1 MHFWKHH
8 HHAQGEEGK
17 TVAGPTEARLMTPC
31 DIDAFT
37 LLRQEMLR
45 DSPWAFAASP
55 EDDIASHPDA
65 VKHWF
70 DEPEHDVVVV
80 DHPKYR
86 ARLASVV
93 GIRRETKLKF
103 RHRASV
109 WGVYTTPDARGN
121 GYGRMVMEYSIALA
135 RSWGG
140 VDILQ
145 LGVSGNAPEAMGLYL
160 SLGFVEWG
168 VEPDCVRVDGVSY
181 DEHYLA
187 LRL

>member
-8 HHAQGEEGK
+8 HDAHKGERK
-17 TVAGPTEARLMTPC
+17 QIAGLPKARLLRLE
-31 DIDAFT
+31 DIDAFAVI
-37 LLRQEMLR
+37 RSEMLR

-55 EDDIASHPDA
+55 EDDIASHPEA
-65 VKHWF
+65 IRQWF
-70 DEPEHDVVVV
+70 DEPEHEVVVV
-80 DHPKYR
+80 DHPEDR
-86 ARLASVV
+86 GRLASVV
-93 GIRRETKLKF
+93 GIRRETKKKF
-103 RHRASV
+103 QHRASV
-109 WGVYTTPDARGN
+109 WGVYTTPDSRGH
-121 GYGRMVMEYSIALA
+121 GYGRMVMEYAIGLA

-168 VEPDCVRVDGVSY
+168 VEPDCVRIHGVSY